1 MLCLYGDPAYPFCP
15 TLMTPY
21 CQGGVPVLTPEMEA
35 FNTAISSV
43 RVSVEWLFNDVS
55 NYVKFVDF
63 KKNLWKGMSAVGKQY
78 IVCALLRNILSRL

>member
-1 MLCLYGDPAYPFCP
+1 MR
-15 TLMTPY
+15 PY
-21 CQGGVPVLTPEMEA
+21 CQGGVPVLTPEMKA

-63 KKNLWKGMSAVGKQY
+63 KKNLWKGMSAVGK
-78 IVCALLRNILSRL
+78 

>member
-1 MLCLYGDPAYPFCP
+1 MSVWGSSLPLLSHFNE
-15 TLMTPY
+15 TLLP
-21 CQGGVPVLTPEMEA
+21 GGVPVLTPEMEA

>member
-1 MLCLYGDPAYPFCP
+1 MR
-15 TLMTPY
+15 PY
-21 CQGGVPVLTPEMEA
+21 CQGGVLVLTPEMEA

-63 KKNLWKGMSAVGKQY
+63 KKNLWKGMSAVGK
-78 IVCALLRNILSRL
+78 